1 MPSPDLLRTLY
12 AKEVRSLFSVKAFW
26 IMLLILSLLTGYSF
40 IQAVSLFSQA
50 SRTAMQYPE
59 MARGMAPLDGV
70 FVPTFGALYLI
81 TTLLFPFVAIRLVS
95 LEKQSGSLKL
105 LMQSP
110 LNLWNIIAVK
120 AAALGLG
127 WILALVPA
135 ISSIF
140 IWTTLGGHTCWAEI
154 ANLTLGYTLYAFII
168 AGIAF
173 LAAALTDST
182 ATAAILTLAFTL
194 GSWVLDFA
202 AGTQSWLHAISALS
216 LTDFLRTFEHGLF
229 SLSLVTRAVVSA
241 LSFVALSVIWLHP
254 GTSVWAKFRRS
265 ALIIATGILLGIPA
279 GNIRV
284 YRDVSENRSNSFN
297 PADEQALSQMAEQ
310 LTVTVHLSRE
320 DSRLHDYRRNVLNK
334 LQRTVPDMITIYP
347 CDSGNTLLGTT
358 ATDDNYGTVEY
369 DYAGNHDESS
379 SNSPR
384 EVLPLIHQLAGQT
397 VTPDSLS
404 QYPGY
409 PLVADTNSRASRI
422 WFYALLPLLLGVSWW
437 ASCKFKGINKKGKR
451 PGK

>member
-1 MPSPDLLRTLY
+1 MLSPKLFKTLY

-26 IMLLILSLLTGYSF
+26 IMLIILSLLTGFSF

-50 SRTAMQYPE
+50 SRTAIQYPE
-59 MARGMAPLDGV
+59 MARGMTPLDGV
-70 FVPTFGALYLI
+70 FIPTFGALYLI
-81 TTLLFPFVAIRLVS
+81 TTLLFPFVAIRLLS

-127 WILALVPA
+127 WMLALVPA
-135 ISSIF
+135 VSAIV
-140 IWTTLGGHTCWAEI
+140 IWTTLGGHVCWAEV

-194 GSWVLDFA
+194 GSWILDFA

-229 SLSLVTRAVVSA
+229 SLSLVTQTIVSA
-241 LSFVALSVIWLHP
+241 LGFMALSVILIHP
-254 GTSVWAKFRRS
+254 GTAIWAKFKRS
-265 ALIIATGILLGIPA
+265 TLIIATVVLLAIPA
-279 GNIRV
+279 GTIRV
-284 YRDVSENRSNSFN
+284 YQDVTENRSNSFK
-297 PADEQALSQMAEQ
+297 PADQQALSQMAEQ
-310 LTVTVHLSRE
+310 LTITVYLSRE
-320 DSRLHDYRRNVLNK
+320 DSRLHDYQRNILSK
-334 LQRTVPDMITIYP
+334 LHRAVPDMIVIYP
-347 CDSGNTLLGTT
+347 YDSENTLLGTT
-358 ATDDNYGTVEY
+358 ANDNYGTIEY
-369 DYAGNHDESS
+369 DYAGNQDKSS

-384 EVLPLIHQLAGQT
+384 EVLPLIHDLAGQL
-397 VTPDSLS
+397 VTPDSLA

-409 PLVADTNSRASRI
+409 PLVADTDSRASRI

-437 ASCKFKGINKKGKR
+437 ASFKFKGITKKEKRTGK
-451 PGK
+451 